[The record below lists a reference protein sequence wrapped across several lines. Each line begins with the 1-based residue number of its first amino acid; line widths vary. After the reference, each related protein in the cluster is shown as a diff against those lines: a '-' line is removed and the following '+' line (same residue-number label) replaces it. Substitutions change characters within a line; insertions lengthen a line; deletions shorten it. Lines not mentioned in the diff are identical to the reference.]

1 MNHLAELS
9 DIRYNILWSNYTNRG
24 VEPNFDHLSMYQNPY
39 DPRDDQT
46 QEDHPRNAQQETP
59 SLLDRTRRAVMRP
72 FTSDQRK

>member
-39 DPRDDQT
+39 DPRDDQP
-46 QEDHPRNAQQETP
+46 QEDDSQNDQQEAR
-59 SLLDRTRRAVMRP
+59 SLLDRTKRAVMRP
-72 FTSDQRK
+72 FTSDQRE